1 MDDPRDLEALE
12 VERDFRARQERG
24 ETDMVPPDDDMMPAG
39 PLLGT
44 RAYLL
49 STPALPAASEGP
61 PPSYTDAQIRYSE
74 EHGGGLGS
82 AGAAPNPYGIGTYD
96 ATMSS
101 AKSKGKGK
109 TKGKSK
115 DKSKSRSKDMSKER
129 VVGRGAAHLE
139 RVGERC
145 MTIGNMTVRKLFANA
160 HTNSTKTA

>member
-24 ETDMVPPDDDMMPAG
+24 ETDMMPPDDDM
-39 PLLGT
+39 
-44 RAYLL
+44 L
-49 STPALPAASEGP
+49 STPALPTASEAP
-61 PPSYTDAQIRYSE
+61 PPSYTDEQIRYSE

-82 AGAAPNPYGIGTYD
+82 AGAAPNQYGIGTYD

-115 DKSKSRSKDMSKER
+115 DKSKSWSKDMSKGKSRSRISWREMYDYWKYDS
-129 VVGRGAAHLE
+129 A
-139 RVGERC
+139 
-145 MTIGNMTVRKLFANA
+145 
-160 HTNSTKTA
+160 

>member
-24 ETDMVPPDDDMMPAG
+24 ETNMVPPDDDM
-39 PLLGT
+39 
-44 RAYLL
+44 
-49 STPALPAASEGP
+49 TPALPAASEEP

-115 DKSKSRSKDMSKER
+115 DKSKSRSKDMSK
-129 VVGRGAAHLE
+129 GKSRGSRSGSSRTTWREMYDYWKYDSA
-139 RVGERC
+139 
-145 MTIGNMTVRKLFANA
+145 
-160 HTNSTKTA
+160 

>member
-24 ETDMVPPDDDMMPAG
+24 ETNMVPPDDDMIPAE
-39 PLLGT
+39 PIWGT

-49 STPALPAASEGP
+49 STPALPAASEEP

-96 ATMSS
+96 ATKSS

-115 DKSKSRSKDMSKER
+115 DKSKGRSKDMSK
-129 VVGRGAAHLE
+129 GKSRGSRSGSSRTTWREMYDYWKYDSA
-139 RVGERC
+139 
-145 MTIGNMTVRKLFANA
+145 
-160 HTNSTKTA
+160 

>member
-24 ETDMVPPDDDMMPAG
+24 ETNMVPPDDDMIPAE
-39 PLLGT
+39 PIWGT

-49 STPALPAASEGP
+49 STPALPAASEEP

-96 ATMSS
+96 ATKAA

-115 DKSKSRSKDMSKER
+115 DVPKGKNRGSRSGSSRTTWREMYDYWKYDS
-129 VVGRGAAHLE
+129 A
-139 RVGERC
+139 
-145 MTIGNMTVRKLFANA
+145 
-160 HTNSTKTA
+160 